1 MARRTDETRIED
13 IARVIQEQPGL
24 TANGIADLLGVP
36 SSSVTRALPSVEDSG
51 VLLTEDDHGRLA
63 IFRKR

>member
-13 IARVIQEQPGL
+13 IARMIEEQPGL

-36 SSSVTRALPSVEDSG
+36 ASSVARALPSVEESG
-51 VLLTEDDHGRLA
+51 VLLAEDDRGRLS
-63 IFRKR
+63 FFHRR